1 MKKTR
6 KTNLAKVLIFG
17 IFLAAG
23 FVSVKNTYEEKIKE
37 WQATRTAQLKKPE
50 SPLNLAGLF
59 WLDQGENTFGSGSE
73 NDIVFPKGSIPKAA
87 GKFILKGE
95 TVSIE
100 VKPDIKI
107 LSNGQLVKDGVIFDK
122 EAKKLE
128 YGNLRW
134 LVLKSGDKIGVRLY
148 DLENEN
154 RKKFTD
160 VDRYKISP
168 EWQVKAQYTAHA
180 TPTKID
186 ITNIIGQTYPRLV
199 SGSLKFTFKSKEY
212 NFEALEGDEL
222 FIVFGDPTNGKGSYP
237 SGRFL
242 YAPKPSTNGE
252 VILDFNKAINPNC
265 AFTPYALCP
274 LPPKSNRFAVAI
286 TAGEKK
292 YEAK

>member
-1 MKKTR
+1 MKALLRTS
-6 KTNLAKVLIFG
+6 LAVALISG
-17 IFLAAG
+17 AGLIAG
-23 FVSVKNTYEEKIKE
+23 FRSVKDTYEETIKR
-37 WQATRTAQLKKPE
+37 WQNQRTAQLKKAE

-59 WLDQGENTFGSGSE
+59 WLDQGENTFGSDPK
-73 NDIVFPKGSIPKAA
+73 NDVVFPKGGIPAEA
-87 GKFILKGE
+87 GKFVLKGE

-100 VKPDIKI
+100 VKHDVTI
-107 LSNGQLVKDGVIFDK
+107 LSDGQPIKDGVIFDK

-148 DLENEN
+148 DLQNEN
-154 RKKFTD
+154 QKKFTD
-160 VDRYKISP
+160 VERYKISP
-168 EWQVKAQYTAHA
+168 EWQVKAQYTAHPTA
-180 TPTKID
+180 TKID

-199 SGSLKFTFKSKEY
+199 SGTLKFTFKGKEY

-242 YAPKPSTNGE
+242 YAPKPATNGE

-292 YEAK
+292 FEAK

>member
-1 MKKTR
+1 MKALIKT
-6 KTNLAKVLIFG
+6 TLAIALISGSGF
-17 IFLAAG
+17 FAA
-23 FVSVKNTYEEKIKE
+23 FTSVKNTYEEKIKE
-37 WQATRTAQLKKPE
+37 WQANRTAQLKKAE

-59 WLDQGENTFGSGSE
+59 WLAQGENTFGSGTE
-73 NDIVFPKGSIPKAA
+73 NDIIFPNGSIPKEA

-100 VKPDIKI
+100 VKQDVKI
-107 LSNGQLVKDGVIFDK
+107 ISNGQRVKDGIIFDK
-122 EAKKLE
+122 ESKKLE

-148 DLENEN
+148 NLENEN
-154 RKKFTD
+154 QKKFTD
-160 VDRYKISP
+160 VERYKISP

-199 SGSLKFTFKSKEY
+199 SGSLKFTFKGKEY

-242 YAPKPSTNGE
+242 YAPKPVIDGE